1 MKKQSISTYIIA
13 LLTLSSW
20 LLPVHLHAQ
29 EKLFQGVK
37 VGVDVFGPLSRVLG
51 SDSHNSE
58 AHVAVNLKNRFFPIV
73 ELGYGG
79 MDTTD
84 EETNIHFK
92 TSAPFMRIGMDYNVF
107 YKKPHL
113 PGYFTV
119 GVRYGFSSF
128 KYDIQ
133 APDLVDPNWGNIT
146 VPVSYQGVKSN
157 VSWAELAVGLSTNV
171 YKNFYLGFTVRY
183 RARLSMTQNE
193 NSEPSYIPGYG
204 QGKSNNFGVTYNLIY
219 QLPF

>member
-51 SDSHNSE
+51 SDSHSSE

-133 APDLVDPNWGNIT
+133 APDLVDPNWGTIT

-157 VSWAELAVGLSTNV
+157 VSWGGLAVGLSANV